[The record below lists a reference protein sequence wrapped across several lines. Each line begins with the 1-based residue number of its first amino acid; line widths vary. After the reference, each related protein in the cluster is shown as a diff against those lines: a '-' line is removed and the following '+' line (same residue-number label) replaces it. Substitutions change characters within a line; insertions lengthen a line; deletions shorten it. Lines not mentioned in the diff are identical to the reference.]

1 MAALGFQ
8 PGTLLGIQ
16 RHYGDQLLE
25 GIQQG
30 GRIIEQGLKQITTK
44 RQLEGLGQTLSQL
57 NPESPDY
64 PQELIKVGA
73 QFPFAMQDPRGQ
85 ALMSIGAK
93 AHAQWQQAQQVT
105 RQADLT
111 FNRQKQM
118 EEIRFRNRQTLAA
131 EKPGTQMVNLNDFRD
146 GLPRGRMGLGTD
158 ETQFQEPEEVSGA
171 SPNVPLFGQKGGL
184 RDIAADVARDLPG
197 VDKMPVTQFAPMLRQ
212 ERTFRQ
218 QVKMQEDRQSEAE
231 KKTADKTEKDKQEA
245 AAKEAREEKRF
256 QQADKVQQRLILDSQ
271 KDSIDRE
278 ISQHRS
284 ALNAHLRKDGKKNA
298 EFYAQKSELE
308 GILQEAGERLTK
320 ITERLDSIGKE
331 TADEK
336 VPVIHVKTGKRGTL
350 PRGQVDEAIK
360 SSEYALP

>member
-44 RQLEGLGQTLSQL
+44 RQLEGLGATLSQL

-93 AHAQWQQAQQVT
+93 AHAQWQQAQQVMK
-105 RQADLT
+105 RGDLA
-111 FNRQKQM
+111 FDRAKQM
-118 EEIRFRNRQTLAA
+118 EEIRFRNRETLAA

-212 ERTFRQ
+212 ERQFRQ
-218 QVKMQEDRQSEAE
+218 QSKMQEDRQAEQEKRDAE
-231 KKTADKTEKDKQEA
+231 KLAKEEAVLASKQSVATKEKAFSNAKSLLESKARRLSTALGKERDALPKIERDPPEMKDRNLEIDKQHMEQTVKIERMAAELEA
-245 AAKEAREEKRF
+245 TEAKLAELLEKTD
-256 QQADKVQQRLILDSQ
+256 ALDEPVAG
-271 KDSIDRE
+271 KTRIIER
-278 ISQHRS
+278 
-284 ALNAHLRKDGKKNA
+284 NGKKY
-298 EFYAQKSELE
+298 EVDDE
-308 GILQEAGERLTK
+308 TK
-320 ITERLDSIGKE
+320 QVLRE
-331 TADEK
+331 
-336 VPVIHVKTGKRGTL
+336 VK
-350 PRGQVDEAIK
+350 
-360 SSEYALP
+360 